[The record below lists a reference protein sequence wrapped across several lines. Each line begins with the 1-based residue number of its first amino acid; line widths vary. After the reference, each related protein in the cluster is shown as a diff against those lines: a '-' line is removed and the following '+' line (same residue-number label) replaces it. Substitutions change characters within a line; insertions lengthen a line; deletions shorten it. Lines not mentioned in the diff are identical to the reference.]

1 MKGTLATGNG
11 AYQNLK
17 PPPPAL
23 QPFSIKDI
31 LLCFAF
37 ISAGLALSGIVFI
50 FERVVR
56 MVNGKIKRVMI

>member
-1 MKGTLATGNG
+1 MGSDG
-11 AYQNLK
+11 YQNLK
-17 PPPPAL
+17 PLPPAL

-56 MVNGKIKRVMI
+56 MVNGKIRRAMI